1 MKGNIILAW
10 RNIWRNKRRTLI
22 TAASIFF
29 AVFFFFFMRSYQLG
43 SYSNWI
49 ENLVNTYTGY
59 IQIQEKNYWADK
71 TLENSILWNNNL
83 DSLLSTKSNTMLW
96 TPRLEWGALAS
107 NGQQTKLAVVIGI
120 DVERESSFSNPK
132 EKIVIFRFNEAIVE
146 QLKMNDIP

>member
-10 RNIWRNKRRTLI
+10 RNIWRNFALI
-22 TAASIFF
+22 
-29 AVFFFFFMRSYQLG
+29 MRSYQLG

-49 ENLVNTYTGY
+49 ENLVKTYTGY

-83 DSLLSTKSNTMLW
+83 DSLLSTKSSTMLW

-107 NGQQTKLAVVIGI
+107 NGQQTKLARISLKRSANKTCRCNWYRCGTGKFVFEP
-120 DVERESSFSNPK
+120 ERKNCYFQ
-132 EKIVIFRFNEAIVE
+132 V
-146 QLKMNDIP
+146 